1 MTIKACQEA
10 GVSTDKVYVVP
21 GADGSLPKSLPQGM
35 KRYDTLRGSDSF
47 EPVIPTEAEAKRD
60 MAYLPFSS
68 GTTGRAKGVALS
80 AFNITSCVLQ
90 TRATKGHFD
99 QADNVFSCLP
109 MYHIFGLVV
118 MLHLT
123 LYNGGTCVVLSRF
136 DLVKALE
143 SVQKYKC
150 TVRSPSFLLT
160 APNSC

>member
-1 MTIKACQEA
+1 
-10 GVSTDKVYVVP
+10 
-21 GADGSLPKSLPQGM
+21 
-35 KRYDTLRGSDSF
+35 
-47 EPVIPTEAEAKRD
+47 
-60 MAYLPFSS
+60 
-68 GTTGRAKGVALS
+68 
-80 AFNITSCVLQ
+80 
-90 TRATKGHFD
+90 
-99 QADNVFSCLP
+99 
-109 MYHIFGLVV
+109 